1 MKTLYKNTRLIAA
14 AIVGSLVFSA
24 GAAVALTKE
33 TGQKSAKHAPVDNVG
48 RFVVTP
54 KSTQF
59 VPPAELVGRFV
70 VSQHG
75 ASFVPV
81 TRISATA

>member
-14 AIVGSLVFSA
+14 VIVGSLVFSA
-24 GAAVALTKE
+24 GAAVALTKNSGE
-33 TGQKSAKHAPVDNVG
+33 KNATPIQIDNVG

-54 KSTQF
+54 KGTQF
-59 VPPAELVGRFV
+59 VPPAESVGRFV

-75 ASFVPV
+75 FVFIPSAS
-81 TRISATA
+81 TGTA